1 MRRVAWM
8 RIIKYL
14 FTKKLLKLYY
24 VISKVPTVLFSLFSC
39 LQSQPPLITE
49 PTVYH
54 CIDFFF
60 GVIDLRRFRAYCGV
74 FLLLLMW
81 LLKLG

>member
-14 FTKKLLKLYY
+14 FTKKLFKLFITSFLRFPRSYSVY
-24 VISKVPTVLFSLFSC
+24 FHVYKAV
-39 LQSQPPLITE
+39 TE
-49 PTVYH
+49 PAVYH